1 MYLKKFADGNNEK
14 RYTEVEKKNI
24 EERELQ
30 HNGEGYYD
38 PTAYKAIKRVEC
50 NCYETEQNGYE
61 RRPYPTHVKPY
72 RRPDTYKQQ
81 RTYSPDGERF
91 YKLLGCIYRV
101 CELAGFDV
109 EGRITLVD
117 KQTGKVW
124 R

>member
-1 MYLKKFADGNNEK
+1 MYLKDIVEKK
-14 RYTEVEKKNI
+14 RYTEAEKKNI

-38 PTAYKAIKRVEC
+38 PTAYKAIKKVDGEVVEAHS
-50 NCYETEQNGYE
+50 
-61 RRPYPTHVKPY
+61 YPTHVEKW
-72 RRPDTYKQQ
+72 RRPNTYKEQHPQ
-81 RTYSPDGERF
+81 RTYSPEGERF

-101 CELAGFDV
+101 CELAGFEV

-117 KQTGKVW
+117 KQTGRVW